1 MLVGR
6 SDDEELDQID
16 WNQVRNAVKVKS
28 NSTLFIYRNSMDY
41 LVVLTKSRFFY
52 YFHKYGCPVI
62 KAFAFACISIG

>member
-16 WNQVRNAVKVKS
+16 WNQVRNTVKVKS

-52 YFHKYGCPVI
+52 YFQKYGCPVI
-62 KAFAFACISIG
+62 KAFAFACKLIG

>member
-41 LVVLTKSRFFY
+41 LVVFIKSRFFY
-52 YFHKYGCPVI
+52 IFRNMAALLLKLLHLLVN
-62 KAFAFACISIG
+62 